1 MKNYLIILSILFL
14 SSCGITRKVIE
25 DEQEKSVVNDTITSD
40 VSNVRSLFID
50 TTNTLNLKIEYKKIE
65 YFAPS
70 DTSTNKPVSKPQIKS
85 VTTYTINR
93 DSTKKGI
100 KKDTV
105 SIITSDSSIIHENKE
120 IISSSANISRPNVFA
135 QFKWIFLFVAII
147 LFLFLIF
154 KILKKYKL
162 I

>member
-1 MKNYLIILSILFL
+1 MKNYLIILSILL
-14 SSCGITRKVIE
+14 ISSCGITRKVVE
-25 DEQEKSVVNDTITSD
+25 DKQEKSVVNDTITSD
-40 VSNVRSLFID
+40 ITNVRSLFID

-105 SIITSDSSIIHENKE
+105 SIIASNSSIIHENKE
-120 IISSSANISRPNVFA
+120 IISSSANISRPNVWA

-154 KILKKYKL
+154 KILKRYKL